1 VQRRSNHN
9 KAVCGLANKLARICY
24 AVLRD
29 HAASGNP
36 QPRPNK
42 KLECTAF
49 AIAA

>member
-1 VQRRSNHN
+1 MQRRTHHN
-9 KAVCGLANKLARICY
+9 KAACALANKRARIGY

-29 HAASGNP
+29 HVAYGHP